1 MEILVETG
9 VSFALFFLY
18 VVVAI
23 AVYKYE
29 YALYPTKEERH
40 KRAAAPTA
48 ALCLTPLFLSAFWI
62 WWSLDTTNGGAHTNG
77 QVVSWSL
84 IFSCILTLGAIFY
97 AFAVAIAVDD
107 YSSDMT
113 GWRCILWPLM
123 TPFAVLAWVFKGAAI
138 GVHDGL
144 YYGLVKP
151 WDSLSTRLADIPL
164 KGQLREAELERK
176 RVEVAASIAEKEAE
190 AGINV

>member
-9 VSFALFFLY
+9 VSFVLFFLY
-18 VVVAI
+18 VLVAI

-29 YALYPTKEERH
+29 YARYPTQAERH
-40 KRAAAPTA
+40 KRSAAPTA

-84 IFSCILTLGAIFY
+84 IFACLATIGSFIAGFSI
-97 AFAVAIAVDD
+97 AIAVDD

-123 TPFAVLAWVFKGAAI
+123 TPAAVLGWLFKGGAI
-138 GVHDGL
+138 GVHDAL
-144 YYGLVKP
+144 IYGLVKP
-151 WDSLSTRLADIPL
+151 WDTLSTKLADIPL
-164 KGQLREAELERK
+164 KGQLREAERER
-176 RVEVAASIAEKEAE
+176 RRAEIAQSIAEKEAE
-190 AGINV
+190 AGINA